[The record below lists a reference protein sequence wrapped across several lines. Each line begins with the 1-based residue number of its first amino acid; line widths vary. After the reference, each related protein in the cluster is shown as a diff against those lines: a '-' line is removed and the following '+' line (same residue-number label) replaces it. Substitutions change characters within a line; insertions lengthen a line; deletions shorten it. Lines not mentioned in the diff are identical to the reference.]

1 MTDYESTMGIAWDA
15 VMRSMLCLFLWGVA
29 IAGWAQSND
38 NGKTVHLPDSARRDY
53 EEWLR
58 NAPPRPVDRDSSIL
72 QPLPPQSPAV
82 DPEKLNPQKQ
92 SVSVVIMTPALRQDM
107 RLAYQ
112 SHWLEEERKAQKGGA
127 MTMGFNPISL
137 VAWVVH
143 KMFPKHKSKKQRQ
156 REQLQQ
162 IIDNY

>member
-1 MTDYESTMGIAWDA
+1 
-15 VMRSMLCLFLWGVA
+15 
-29 IAGWAQSND
+29 
-38 NGKTVHLPDSARRDY
+38 
-53 EEWLR
+53 
-58 NAPPRPVDRDSSIL
+58 
-72 QPLPPQSPAV
+72 
-82 DPEKLNPQKQ
+82 
-92 SVSVVIMTPALRQDM
+92 MTPALRQDM

-127 MTMGFNPISL
+127 MTMGINPISL

-162 IIDNY
+162 ILDNY